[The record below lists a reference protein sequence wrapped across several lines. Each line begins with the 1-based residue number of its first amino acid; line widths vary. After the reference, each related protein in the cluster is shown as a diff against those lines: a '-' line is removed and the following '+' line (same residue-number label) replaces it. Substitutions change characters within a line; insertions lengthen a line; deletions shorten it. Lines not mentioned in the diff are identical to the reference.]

1 MSMNPQAE
9 DFERLAIRWA
19 DTPQATRDYPSMI
32 AAITAFPELYA
43 KNRDALPQ
51 NDADRAFALVT
62 RACTLLDRYVVMAE
76 SDQAAAKFA
85 DEAASLIDEALKLDP
100 VCYDAVRIHRYLARP
115 TRDEMV
121 AFLSDGADE
130 VYEMCRSV
138 SRDNGI
144 EPPQGRLSMSVY
156 MRPYLR
162 WLFDLANEQ
171 LGCGRYGR
179 SLEVCGR
186 LLELDAA
193 DVVGARHIAAFDYA
207 KLEDAEGL
215 AALIGRFPDDADNAW
230 FLLARCFMAYKQRRL
245 DDAAAIL
252 HGVVR
257 RFPRAGCT
265 LSYQDE
271 LPAGVFGHLEFA
283 PGSEDELYV
292 AVSEGAVILDENCG
306 DYLSP
311 LSDWVVRDPVVAAA
325 RAAEEARMGGAGSGG
340 AAEPFRQSPS
350 TGGERRAPAAP
361 SGLAGDAD
369 GGEGALQELLGG
381 TGGFDDITCIE
392 ELLDVLDAG
401 SASGTAAPGPSGA
414 PGSPAG
420 PDSPADP
427 DASTAQGR

>member
-19 DTPQATRDYPSMI
+19 DTPQATKDYPSMI

-43 KNRDALPQ
+43 RNRDALPQ
-51 NDADRAFALVT
+51 NDADRAFFLVA
-62 RACTLLDRYVVMAE
+62 RACMLLDRYVVMAE
-76 SDQAAAKFA
+76 SDQAAAKFT

-100 VCYDAVRIHRYLARP
+100 LCYDAVRIHRYLARP
-115 TRDEMV
+115 ARDEMV
-121 AFLSDGADE
+121 GFLSDGADE
-130 VYEMCRSV
+130 VYEMCLAV

-144 EPPQGRLSMSVY
+144 DPPQGRLSMSVY

-179 SLEVCGR
+179 SLEVCSR

-193 DVVGARHIAAFDYA
+193 DMVGARHIAAFDYV

-230 FLLARCFMAYKQRRL
+230 FQLSRCFMAYKQRRL

-252 HGVVR
+252 HGIVR
-257 RFPRAGCT
+257 GFPRAGCT

-271 LPAGVFGHLEFA
+271 LPAGMFGHLEFA

-311 LSDWVVRDPVVAAA
+311 LSDWIARDSVVAAA
-325 RAAEEARMGGAGSGG
+325 RAAEESRMGGA
-340 AAEPFRQSPS
+340 EPADAPESARQSVD
-350 TGGERRAPAAP
+350 TGGETRLAPTAADVQID
-361 SGLAGDAD
+361 DASVD
-369 GGEGALQELLGG
+369 PREVDDAAI
-381 TGGFDDITCIE
+381 GGFDDITCIE
-392 ELLDVLDAG
+392 ELLDVLGAG
-401 SASGTAAPGPSGA
+401 SSSGTSSGA
-414 PGSPAG
+414 GGSD
-420 PDSPADP
+420 DSSKDS
-427 DASTAQGR
+427 DGSIAQGR